1 MKIVKLSV
9 EGWRAFDEPFE
20 VDFEDGKSL
29 LLHGENGS
37 GKSSLFLALQ
47 RFFDPRGQAIARYRN
62 CFSPETRHSE
72 VRVQFVRT
80 GTAPF
85 EVAWTANAHPGP
97 VPANPATATV
107 TPEQR
112 AVIVDGARRGG
123 FVDYR
128 MLLRTHLF
136 TSPLSRFRLGP
147 RTPEAVASAESSGMA
162 EQFFDLA
169 AGVILAG
176 VRITVAGGTESAI
189 GDLIQRV
196 WSNPPRS
203 RRAAHL
209 DAANAVCRRFN
220 DAFNGVLPD
229 LEARLAAF
237 LSHFDNHQ
245 LGITFRPVNVSWE
258 KSSLHLKG
266 AMLVPEVTFR
276 GRVVAGYQQ
285 FLNEARLS
293 ALAVCMF
300 LAGVSIANTDPGNP
314 DLPRFLLL
322 DDALIGLELQ
332 NRLPILE
339 ILKSHFD
346 TYQVCLLT
354 HDRVWFDLACGN
366 LPTTSGWLH
375 KELLA
380 EEGAGRLVP
389 IVRPHTGDLDRAKA
403 HLANGDLVAAAVY
416 TRVAFE
422 GRLRNVC
429 EKKGIRVSYKKEQKH
444 FSADALW
451 QGIVERQKDRVELR
465 RQTPSAKDFIPPVL
479 RQDVETVRSTVLNQ
493 LSHAGAPGLVQTE
506 VAKAISVIER
516 ICGHDFPDA

>member
-1 MKIVKLSV
+1 MKIATIIL
-9 EGWRAFDEPFE
+9 EGVRAFDEPFE
-20 VDFEDGKSL
+20 LDLENGKNL

-37 GKSSLFLALQ
+37 GKSSLYLAL
-47 RFFDPRGQAIARYRN
+47 RHFFDPRGETISKHRN
-62 CFSPETRHSE
+62 CFSSDTRDSV
-72 VRVQFVRT
+72 VRVHFVKT
-80 GTAPF
+80 GAAPF
-85 EVAWTANAHPGP
+85 EIAWTASAHPGP
-97 VPANPATATV
+97 VPADPATATV

-136 TSPLSRFRLGP
+136 SSPLSRFGTGA
-147 RTPEAVASAESSGMA
+147 RTSAAVASAESRGMA

-176 VRITVAGGTESAI
+176 VRTTVAGGTETTI

-196 WSNPPRS
+196 WSTPPRS

-229 LEARLAAF
+229 LEARLATF
-237 LSHFDNHQ
+237 LGHFDNHQ
-245 LGITFRPVNVSWE
+245 LGVTFRPVSVSWE
-258 KSSLHLKG
+258 KSSLSLKG
-266 AMLVPEVTFR
+266 AQLVPEVTFR
-276 GRVVAGYQQ
+276 GRAVAGYQQ

-300 LAGVSIANTDPGNP
+300 LSGVSIANTDPGNP
-314 DLPRFLLL
+314 DHPRFLLL

-332 NRLPILE
+332 NRLPILD

-346 TYQVCLLT
+346 TYQICLLT
-354 HDRVWFDLACGN
+354 HDRVWFDLARGN
-366 LPTTSGWLH
+366 LPTSSGWLH

-389 IVRPHTGDLDRAKA
+389 VVRPHADELDRAKA
-403 HLANGDLVAAAVY
+403 HLANGDLVAASVY
-416 TRVAFE
+416 ARVAFE

-429 EKKGIRVSYKKEQKH
+429 EKRGIRVSYKKEQRH
-444 FSADALW
+444 FSVDTLW

-465 RQTPSAKDFIPPVL
+465 KQNAAVQDFVPTL
-479 RQDVETVRSTVLNQ
+479 LQQDVETVRSTVLNQ
-493 LSHAGAPGLVQTE
+493 LSHAGAPGLVQAE

-516 ICGHDFPDA
+516 VCGHDFPDA

>member
-1 MKIVKLSV
+1 MKVVRISI

-20 VDFEDGKSL
+20 VDFEGGKNL

-37 GKSSLFLALQ
+37 GKSSLYLAL
-47 RFFDPRGQAIARYRN
+47 RHFFDPRGAAIDNHRN
-62 CFSPETRHSE
+62 CFSPDTRHSV
-72 VRVQFVRT
+72 VRVHFVKA
-80 GTAPF
+80 GAAPF
-85 EVAWTANAHPGP
+85 EITWTANAHPGP
-97 VPANPATATV
+97 VPADPVTATV

-136 TSPLSRFRLGP
+136 TSPLPRFTAVS
-147 RTPEAVASAESSGMA
+147 RTPAAIARAETSGMA
-162 EQFFDLA
+162 EQLFDLA

-176 VRITVAGGTESAI
+176 VRTTVAGGTETTI
-189 GDLIQRV
+189 GGLISRV
-196 WSNPPRS
+196 WSTPPRS

-229 LEARLAAF
+229 LQARLATF
-237 LSHFDNHQ
+237 LGHFDNHR
-245 LGITFRPVNVSWE
+245 LGVTFRPVNVSWE
-258 KSSLHLKG
+258 KSSLSLKG
-266 AMLVPEVTFR
+266 AQLVPEVTFK
-276 GRVVAGYQQ
+276 GRAVTGYQQ

-293 ALAVCMF
+293 ALAVSMF
-300 LAGVSIANTDPGNP
+300 LSGVSIANTDPGNL
-314 DLPRFLLL
+314 DHPRFLLL

-339 ILKSHFD
+339 ILKSHFN
-346 TYQVCLLT
+346 TYQICLLT

-380 EEGAGRLVP
+380 EERAGQLVP

-429 EKKGIRVSYKKEQKH
+429 DKRGITVPYKMEQKH
-444 FSADALW
+444 FSANALW
-451 QGIVERQKDRVELR
+451 QGLVERQRVREEHKKQNR
-465 RQTPSAKDFIPPVL
+465 KAKDFIPSL
-479 RQDVETVRSTVLNQ
+479 LKQDVETVRSTVLNQ
-493 LSHAGAPGLVQTE
+493 LSHAGAPGLVQAE
-506 VAKAISVIER
+506 VSKAIDVVER
-516 ICGHDFPDA
+516 LCGHDFPNP

>member
-1 MKIVKLSV
+1 MKIARIIL
-9 EGWRAFDEPFE
+9 EGVRAFDEPFE
-20 VDFEDGKSL
+20 LDLENGKNL

-37 GKSSLFLALQ
+37 GKSSLYLAL
-47 RFFDPRGQAIARYRN
+47 RHFFDPRGSAIDKHRN
-62 CFSPETRHSE
+62 CFSPDTRDSVVKVHC
-72 VRVQFVRT
+72 VKAGAV
-80 GTAPF
+80 PF
-85 EVAWTANAHPGP
+85 EIAWTANAHPGP
-97 VPANPATATV
+97 VPADPTTAMV

-136 TSPLSRFRLGP
+136 TTPLPRFGTGA
-147 RTPEAVASAESSGMA
+147 RTPAAIASAESNGMA
-162 EQFFDLA
+162 EQLFDLA

-176 VRITVAGGTESAI
+176 VRTTVAGGTETTI

-196 WSNPPRS
+196 WSTPPRS

-229 LEARLAAF
+229 LQAQLATF
-237 LSHFDNHQ
+237 LGHFDNHQ
-245 LGITFRPVNVSWE
+245 LGVTFRPVNVSWD
-258 KSSLHLKG
+258 KSSLSLKG
-266 AMLVPEVTFR
+266 AQLVPEVTFR
-276 GRVVAGYQQ
+276 GRAVAGYQQ

-314 DLPRFLLL
+314 DHPRFLLL

-339 ILKSHFD
+339 ILKGHFS
-346 TYQVCLLT
+346 TYQICLLT

-366 LPTTSGWLH
+366 LPTTTGWLH

-389 IVRPHTGDLDRAKA
+389 VVRPHTGDLDRAKA
-403 HLANGDLVAAAVY
+403 HLTNGDLVAAAVY

-422 GRLRNVC
+422 GRLRNAC

-451 QGIVERQKDRVELR
+451 QGIVERQRDRERLKTQNPNAR
-465 RQTPSAKDFIPPVL
+465 DFISSSL
-479 RQDVETVRSTVLNQ
+479 EQDVETVRSTVLNQ
-493 LSHAGAPGLVQTE
+493 LSHAGAPGLVQAE
-506 VAKAISVIER
+506 VSKAIAVIER
-516 ICGHDFPDA
+516 LYRHEFPDA

>member
-1 MKIVKLSV
+1 MRIVKLSI
-9 EGWRAFDEPFE
+9 EGWRGFDEPFE
-20 VDFEDGKSL
+20 VDFEDGKSI

-37 GKSSLFLALQ
+37 GKSSLYLALQ
-47 RFFDPRGQAIARYRN
+47 RFFDPNGQAITRYRN
-62 CFSPETRHSE
+62 CFSPDTRHSI
-72 VRVQFVRT
+72 VRVQFVKT
-80 GTAPF
+80 GAAPF
-85 EVAWTANAHPGP
+85 EIAWTANAHPGP
-97 VPANPATATV
+97 VPADPTTAMV

-136 TSPLSRFRLGP
+136 SSPLSRFSTGA
-147 RTPEAVASAESSGMA
+147 RTPAAVTSAESSGMA

-176 VRITVAGGTESAI
+176 VRATVAGGTETTI
-189 GDLIQRV
+189 GTLIQRV
-196 WSNPPRS
+196 WNTPPGS

-209 DAANAVCRRFN
+209 DAANAVCRRFS

-229 LEARLAAF
+229 LEARLTTF
-237 LSHFDNHQ
+237 LGHFDNHQ
-245 LGITFRPVNVSWE
+245 LGVTFRPVNVSWD
-258 KSSLHLKG
+258 KTSLTLKG
-266 AMLVPEVTFR
+266 AQLVPEVTFR
-276 GRVVAGYQQ
+276 GRAVGGYQQ
-285 FLNEARLS
+285 LLNEARLS

-314 DLPRFLLL
+314 DHPRFLLL

-346 TYQVCLLT
+346 TYQICLLT

-389 IVRPHTGDLDRAKA
+389 IIRPHTGDLDRAKA
-403 HLANGDLVAAAVY
+403 HLATGDLVASAVY

-422 GRLRNVC
+422 RRLRNVC

-451 QGIVERQKDRVELR
+451 QGIVERQRDRERLKTQNPHV
-465 RQTPSAKDFIPPVL
+465 KDFIPSPL
-479 RQDVETVRSTVLNQ
+479 EQDIETVRSTVLNQ
-493 LSHAGAPGLVQTE
+493 LSHAGAPGLVQAE
-506 VAKAISVIER
+506 VSKAIGVVER
-516 ICGHDFPDA
+516 LCRHDFPGP